1 MKLLLYIMIFAI
13 ICLAWALI
21 EAQLCKVTRI
31 TLNSNKINNN
41 IKIVFLTDLHYGNY
55 YMAGRL
61 KNIISKANELK
72 PDVIILGGDHLN
84 IDKKSKFNRLIV
96 DEFVSE
102 LPLLK
107 SRYGTFSVIGNH
119 EYYLRKELGPSL
131 DKIKQ
136 AGVKILKNTSEKVS
150 VNGDTLLIHGV
161 DDIRLGQISI
171 GGLQI
176 DEKKLNILVTHNP
189 DFFEE
194 YNVNF
199 DIGISGHTHGGQV
212 TLFGL
217 YAPVTESKYGQKYI
231 NRINK
236 KKNST
241 IITSKGLGCSG
252 LPIRFFAVP
261 EIIELIIE
269 AEL

>member
-1 MKLLLYIMIFAI
+1 LKLLLYIMIFAI

-41 IKIVFLTDLHYGNY
+41 IKIAFLTDLHYGNY

-61 KNIISKANELK
+61 KNIIFKANKLK

-84 IDKKSKFNRLIV
+84 IGKKSKFNRQIV
-96 DEFVSE
+96 EEFVSE
-102 LPLLK
+102 LTLLK

-119 EYYLRKELGPSL
+119 EYYLRKELGPAL

-150 VNGDTLLIHGV
+150 VNGDTLLIHGI
-161 DDIRLGQISI
+161 DDIQLGQADI
-171 GGLQI
+171 GCLQI
-176 DEKKLNILVTHNP
+176 NEEKLNILVTHNP

-194 YNVNF
+194 YNVSF
-199 DIGISGHTHGGQV
+199 DIGLSGHTHGGQV
-212 TLFGL
+212 TLFGI

-231 NRINK
+231 NPINK
-236 KKNST
+236 KKNAI

-269 AEL
+269 AE